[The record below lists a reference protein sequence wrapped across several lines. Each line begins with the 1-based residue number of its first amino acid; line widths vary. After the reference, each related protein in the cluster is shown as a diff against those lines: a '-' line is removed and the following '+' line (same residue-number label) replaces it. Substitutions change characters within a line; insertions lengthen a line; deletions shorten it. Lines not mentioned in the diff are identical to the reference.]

1 MLFDK
6 VTERISKLVTG
17 LHVSPDKVAQKV
29 FSSMTD
35 GIATS
40 VIDELSADVAINMIS
55 EDPDYE
61 VLASRIIVSNT
72 QKLRPKTFSA
82 AMNLSGLFHYQAV
95 ERYDSMISP
104 DRDYDFSYFGI
115 KTLLKMYLGPHE
127 TPQYMFMRVALGI
140 HGTSDSQMDAVKD
153 TYDLM
158 SQKYFTHATPTLF
171 NAGTSHSQLS
181 SCFLTGIK
189 DDSITGIY
197 DTLKDCAQI
206 SKWSGG
212 IGFHL
217 HNVRAT
223 GSEIRGTNGH
233 SDGIIPMLRTF
244 NATARYVNQCFRGD
258 TPVYTKCGWIPICRI
273 KTGDLVFTRDGT
285 FQKVTHTHEREI
297 SETVLCVT
305 TDISTNEVF
314 VTKKHQIFVRK
325 SEDSDDLIEI
335 SAEDLVPFV
344 HKTYYPVEGFSVVT
358 SVSEI
363 YQECKVYDLTVENNH
378 NYTTEIGLVHNS
390 GKRKGS
396 FAAYLEPWHADIFE
410 FLELRL
416 NQGDEEARC
425 RDLFTA
431 LWIPDLF
438 MKRLGEGKPWSLF
451 CPDKAPGLSD
461 VWGDKF
467 EKLYL
472 KYESMG
478 LATKTIPIEQLW
490 SAILKS
496 QIETGTPYMLY
507 KDHCNRKSNQRHL
520 GTIKSSNLCVAPE
533 TKIKTSKGELT
544 ISDLVDQSV
553 EVWNGEEWSEVIVHK
568 TCDDAELL
576 KVTLEDGKVL
586 ECTPVHLFYVNGKF
600 DRPVPAKQLI
610 AGVDKVPVGDQMV
623 RVKSVEWHGRRDAT
637 YCFTEPK
644 RHMGVFNGILTGQC
658 TEIIEYTDPGE
669 IAVCNLASICL
680 PKFVNESDGTF
691 DYVKLEEVTRTVT
704 RNLDKIID
712 VNFYPVPEAERS
724 NKKHRP
730 VAIGV
735 QGLADVYQMLG
746 LDFGQGDL
754 NRLVF
759 ETIYWAACSESV
771 RIADVKGPH
780 SSFSGSPWSQGL
792 FQFDLWC
799 VTPSDRYDW
808 ESIRGRPIRNSLLVG
823 PMPTATTSQI
833 MGNNECFEPY
843 TSNMYLRRT
852 LAGEFVVL
860 NKHLVT
866 DLKALGIWSKQVKDD
881 IVRNQGSVQ
890 TLDIP
895 EDLKN
900 RYKTVWEISQK
911 IIIDMAAERGP
922 YICQSQSMNL
932 HVEDPTASKLSSI
945 HMYAWKQGLKTGM
958 YYLRTRPKARAIQFT
973 LEPEA
978 APAPACR
985 RDNPG
990 CISCS
995 G

>member
-1 MLFDK
+1 
-6 VTERISKLVTG
+6 
-17 LHVSPDKVAQKV
+17 
-29 FSSMTD
+29 
-35 GIATS
+35 
-40 VIDELSADVAINMIS
+40 
-55 EDPDYE
+55 
-61 VLASRIIVSNT
+61 
-72 QKLRPKTFSA
+72 
-82 AMNLSGLFHYQAV
+82 
-95 ERYDSMISP
+95 
-104 DRDYDFSYFGI
+104 
-115 KTLLKMYLGPHE
+115 
-127 TPQYMFMRVALGI
+127 
-140 HGTSDSQMDAVKD
+140 
-153 TYDLM
+153 
-158 SQKYFTHATPTLF
+158 
-171 NAGTSHSQLS
+171 
-181 SCFLTGIK
+181 
-189 DDSITGIY
+189 
-197 DTLKDCAQI
+197 
-206 SKWSGG
+206 
-212 IGFHL
+212 
-217 HNVRAT
+217 
-223 GSEIRGTNGH
+223 
-233 SDGIIPMLRTF
+233 
-244 NATARYVNQCFRGD
+244 
-258 TPVYTKCGWIPICRI
+258 
-273 KTGDLVFTRDGT
+273 
-285 FQKVTHTHEREI
+285 
-297 SETVLCVT
+297 
-305 TDISTNEVF
+305 
-314 VTKKHQIFVRK
+314 
-325 SEDSDDLIEI
+325 
-335 SAEDLVPFV
+335 
-344 HKTYYPVEGFSVVT
+344 
-358 SVSEI
+358 
-363 YQECKVYDLTVENNH
+363 
-378 NYTTEIGLVHNS
+378 
-390 GKRKGS
+390 
-396 FAAYLEPWHADIFE
+396 
-410 FLELRL
+410 
-416 NQGDEEARC
+416 
-425 RDLFTA
+425 
-431 LWIPDLF
+431 
-438 MKRLGEGKPWSLF
+438 
-451 CPDKAPGLSD
+451 
-461 VWGDKF
+461 
-467 EKLYL
+467 
-472 KYESMG
+472 
-478 LATKTIPIEQLW
+478 
-490 SAILKS
+490 
-496 QIETGTPYMLY
+496 MLY

-520 GTIKSSNLCVAPE
+520 GTIKSSNL
-533 TKIKTSKGELT
+533 
-544 ISDLVDQSV
+544 
-553 EVWNGEEWSEVIVHK
+553 
-568 TCDDAELL
+568 
-576 KVTLEDGKVL
+576 
-586 ECTPVHLFYVNGKF
+586 
-600 DRPVPAKQLI
+600 
-610 AGVDKVPVGDQMV
+610 
-623 RVKSVEWHGRRDAT
+623 
-637 YCFTEPK
+637 
-644 RHMGVFNGILTGQC
+644 C

-771 RIADVKGPH
+771 RIAEVKGPH

-792 FQFDLWC
+792 FQFDLWG
-799 VTPSDRYDW
+799 VPPSDRYDW

-945 HMYAWKQGLKTGM
+945 HMYAWKKGLKTGM

>member
-17 LHVSPDKVAQKV
+17 IDVSPDRVAQKV

-35 GIATS
+35 GIDTS

-61 VLASRIIVSNT
+61 ILASRIIVSNM
-72 QKLRPKTFSA
+72 QKLRPKTFSE
-82 AMNLSGLFHYQAV
+82 AMRRSGLFDYQDT

-140 HGTSDSQMDAVKD
+140 HGTSESQMEAVRD

-171 NAGTSHSQLS
+171 NAGAKHPQLS

-189 DDSITGIY
+189 DDSVVGMY

-212 IGFHL
+212 IGFHI

-223 GSEIRGTNGH
+223 GSDIRGTKGI

-244 NATARYVNQCFRGD
+244 NATARHINQG
-258 TPVYTKCGWIPICRI
+258 
-273 KTGDLVFTRDGT
+273 
-285 FQKVTHTHEREI
+285 
-297 SETVLCVT
+297 
-305 TDISTNEVF
+305 
-314 VTKKHQIFVRK
+314 
-325 SEDSDDLIEI
+325 
-335 SAEDLVPFV
+335 
-344 HKTYYPVEGFSVVT
+344 
-358 SVSEI
+358 
-363 YQECKVYDLTVENNH
+363 
-378 NYTTEIGLVHNS
+378 

-438 MKRLGEGKPWSLF
+438 MKRLEEGKPWSLF

-461 VWGDKF
+461 VWGPEFDH
-467 EKLYL
+467 LYL

-478 LATKTIPIEQLW
+478 LANKTVPIEQLW

-533 TKIKTSKGELT
+533 TLIKTRNGDLP
-544 ISDLVDQSV
+544 ISDLVDQNV
-553 EVWNGEEWSEVIVHK
+553 EVWNGDEWSEVTVRK
-568 TCDDAELL
+568 TCEDAELL
-576 KVTLEDGKVL
+576 KVTLVDDKVL
-586 ECTPVHLFYVNGKF
+586 ECTPVHLFYVNNKY
-600 DRPVPAKQLI
+600 DRPIPAKQLI
-610 AGVDKVPVGDQMV
+610 PKVDMVPVGDELV
-623 RVKSVEWHGRRDAT
+623 RVRSVEWHGRRDAT

-658 TEIIEYTDPGE
+658 TEIVEYTDPDE

-691 DYVKLEEVTRTVT
+691 DYEKLEEVTRTVT

-746 LDFGQGDL
+746 LEFGSGTI
-754 NRLVF
+754 NKSIF

-771 RIADVKGPH
+771 RIAEVKGPH
-780 SSFSGSPWSQGL
+780 SSFVGSPWSQGL
-792 FQFDLWC
+792 FQFDLWG
-799 VTPSDRYDW
+799 VTPSGRYDW

-860 NKHLVT
+860 NKHLVK

-900 RYKTVWEISQK
+900 RYKTVWEISQRV
-911 IIIDMAAERGP
+911 IIDMAAERGP

-945 HMYAWKQGLKTGM
+945 HMYTWKKGLKTGM

-978 APAPACR
+978 APAPAPACR
-985 RDNPG
+985 RDNPD
-990 CISCS
+990 CTSCS